1 MNTSIERQVKK
12 QRGGRK
18 FPEKARG
25 LVEDKPS
32 IFKSCRDGKHTRCF
46 VLDCQCPCHGKREGV
61 KTAQNKLPTRRII

>member
-1 MNTSIERQVKK
+1 MTTSIERQVKK

-25 LVEDKPS
+25 LAEEKPS

-46 VLDCQCPCHGKREGV
+46 VLDCQCPCHPEKDAIDTKRKV
-61 KTAQNKLPTRRII
+61 KV